1 MFCPQCGKPVKDDD
15 LICKN
20 CGFLLKK
27 YDTPQTAMNDNTVHA
42 KPKKE
47 ETIAEMFFSTKGR
60 LNRQP
65 YILRILGLN
74 LIEAFIML
82 VGILAYGTFYQ
93 DLMPEAVVDEMR
105 AWMGLI
111 MLFPCAMLM
120 IRRLHDLNRS
130 GWWFLI
136 ILIPYV
142 NFLLLIAA
150 LFIKGTKG
158 PNKYGPD
165 PLQAESQ
172 ETK

>member
-1 MFCPQCGKPVKDDD
+1 MFCPQCGKPVQDDD
-15 LICKN
+15 LICRN

-27 YDTPQTAMNDNTVHA
+27 YDTSQTAMNDNTVHA
-42 KPKKE
+42 EPKKE
-47 ETIAEMFFSTKGR
+47 ETIWEMFFSTKGR

-158 PNKYGPD
+158 PNKYGLD
-165 PLQAESQ
+165 PLQAEGQ